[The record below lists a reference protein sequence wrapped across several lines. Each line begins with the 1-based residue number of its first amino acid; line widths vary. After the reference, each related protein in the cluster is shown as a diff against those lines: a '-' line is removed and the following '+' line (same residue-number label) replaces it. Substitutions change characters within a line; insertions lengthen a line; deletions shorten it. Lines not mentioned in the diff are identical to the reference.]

1 MSRPTHEPSH
11 PALRPHVANLWLGS
25 FNPKHPLYADDC
37 YLACQGSEVSWER
50 MFCFGVVKTDC
61 WRKVTPD
68 WFGSGYEGP
77 DPHEQIVNGAL
88 AWGDVKDVEEL
99 KGTDENTLQRFDI
112 VWERWCRFRDA
123 WLKAQEDKPLPEPP
137 KPEPK
142 PPEPVKPEP
151 KPPEPVKPPE
161 APKPRTDWKRSLK
174 WLGTLATIASGSF
187 FLWGLAL
194 PPGVREFVKAV
205 LAAISGAF

>member
-37 YLACQGSEVSWER
+37 YLACQGSDVSWER

-61 WRKVTPD
+61 WRKPTLD

-77 DPHEQIVNGAL
+77 DPHEQVVNGAL
-88 AWGDVKDVEEL
+88 AWGDVRDVEEL

-123 WLKAQEDKPLPEPP
+123 WLKAQEGQPLPD
-137 KPEPK
+137 
-142 PPEPVKPEP
+142 PVKPEP
-151 KPPEPVKPPE
+151 KPPEPPRPQPEPPKPP
-161 APKPRTDWKRSLK
+161 APELPRPPTAVPWKKICATLSGV
-174 WLGTLATIASGSF
+174 LGAAIIAAKLFAPG
-187 FLWGLAL
+187 WVALAL
-194 PPGVREFVKAV
+194 EAIRQL
-205 LAAISGAF
+205 LAAIGG